1 MALFHPPPKL
11 DASEEFA
18 GQVRIGTVFQTA
30 LRGVSSLPGVSGAA
44 LTSNFPASS
53 VDNEKTLFTIQGR
66 SALQASEA
74 PAADL
79 QIISGDYFSVLKI
92 PLVAGR
98 SFTEADTAERTARRP
113 HKPDNGGPLLAQ
125 ERSLGA
131 KIQAGRSKLGRALD
145 DCSWRGGRRPAELV
159 GPRNLPRRL
168 SALSSVFEKLVSVPP
183 ACHLESGRSQYG
195 GACGDLTTRSA
206 NRYNRDHGNFDD
218 RLRNRGAPAFFPRRL
233 RNFV

>member
-1 MALFHPPPKL
+1 MLYGCHLLLYFLFYFFFSSRRRHTRL
-11 DASEEFA
+11 QGDWSSD
-18 GQVRIGTVFQTA
+18 VCSSDLVFA

-125 ERSLGA
+125 ER
-131 KIQAGRSKLGRALD
+131 
-145 DCSWRGGRRPAELV
+145 
-159 GPRNLPRRL
+159 
-168 SALSSVFEKLVSVPP
+168 
-183 ACHLESGRSQYG
+183 
-195 GACGDLTTRSA
+195 
-206 NRYNRDHGNFDD
+206 
-218 RLRNRGAPAFFPRRL
+218 
-233 RNFV
+233 